1 MYCNKCGRAAR
12 NGDIFCSH
20 CGNRLP
26 IEADIDI
33 PQVQSTY
40 SPIMPP
46 GYEQT
51 VYVQTPQQMPQEP
64 QAPAKQKMFMPE
76 FEPAGDNSKKE
87 NESQEESKRQKARES
102 EFTWDVDEFKRKK
115 KTSDDYVIDWNNL
128 QIYEKHEDGRTTLVE
143 DEPEDRA
150 GSKQEKIKPLTEE
163 DINRDIQK
171 AAAAKSTA
179 KIEKFYTFNQKLNE
193 YQKLLDSEYERVNQG
208 RQSAATP
215 AAAAKVDEIQKAIKE
230 GTDIDWDAISSRLD
244 IESMAAVK
252 ANAANVT
259 DDKPDEKPDE
269 KPEDKPETK
278 TEAQPESEEA
288 PKPMPT
294 TEERFTGFFEA
305 IKSGEPAVPEDEKEQ
320 GSDEEK
326 EGIGFL
332 FDPVQHLKEA
342 EAERISVTENKE
354 PEKAKVNG
362 MDAVMDN
369 ESLMKRFDT
378 QELEKDVLELEIEK
392 ERKRREKAKAAEAA
406 KAADEPQTEP
416 QTEPQPA
423 GEPEPQQAGESQPQT
438 EPQPVSETEPQT
450 EPQPVSETEPQ
461 TEPQPESTPQA
472 EGQGESEPENV
483 FASGE
488 NPFDILFGPID
499 KGRDDDA
506 DEEAGETAEAAQN
519 TDRDDIGDDDS
530 DEGEGGERKGSIIKT
545 LIIIAAVLLGI
556 ELVLIGIQQLAP
568 ESRLAGFI
576 NENLQGIVFTA
587 GDNQGTDVKD
597 GDQTGADVATDSA
610 VAEPKEGT
618 PFALSKLVEHAENFN
633 TNIVAVK
640 GDKTLCYN
648 PTETYKE
655 EKINESLPLE
665 YNIWYRDLNDTPIYS
680 DMAVADTLVK
690 YNSLWIDYINNGDET
705 VFTLIEPDSKVYQN
719 CRKAKTGASEKI
731 MKELAIGEIR
741 EVTGGFLI
749 WDREVITTTSKSG
762 DITTATYEM
771 VYYLADINYE
781 LKVAECYTL
790 SSK

>member
-12 NGDIFCSH
+12 NGDIFCSN

-26 IEADIDI
+26 IEADINI

-51 VYVQTPQQMPQEP
+51 VYVQNPQAPQEP
-64 QAPAKQKMFMPE
+64 VKQNKFIPE
-76 FEPAGDNSKKE
+76 FEPE
-87 NESQEESKRQKARES
+87 NYEPKQQSQESRQKSIES
-102 EFTWDVDEFKRKK
+102 EFTWDVDDFKRKQ
-115 KTSDDYVIDWNNL
+115 KTSEDYEIDWNKL
-128 QIYEKHEDGRTTLVE
+128 QIYEKHEDGRKTLLE
-143 DEPEDRA
+143 DEREESLH
-150 GSKQEKIKPLTEE
+150 SKAEKIKPLTEE
-163 DINRDIQK
+163 DINRDIQR

-230 GTDIDWDAISSRLD
+230 GTDIDWDAISSRID
-244 IESMAAVK
+244 VESMAAVK
-252 ANAANVT
+252 GKAAN
-259 DDKPDEKPDE
+259 
-269 KPEDKPETK
+269 
-278 TEAQPESEEA
+278 AQPEEPKEA
-288 PKPMPT
+288 ETKAEPETETVETPKPMAT

-305 IKSGEPAVPEDEKEQ
+305 INSGEPAVPEEPDDQNNAEKEE
-320 GSDEEK
+320 SK
-326 EGIGFL
+326 SI

-342 EAERISVTENKE
+342 EAERLSVAENNE
-354 PEKAKVNG
+354 PEKKAKVNG
-362 MDAVMDN
+362 MEAVMDN

-392 ERKRREKAKAAEAA
+392 ERKRREKA
-406 KAADEPQTEP
+406 Q
-416 QTEPQPA
+416 
-423 GEPEPQQAGESQPQT
+423 
-438 EPQPVSETEPQT
+438 ET
-450 EPQPVSETEPQ
+450 
-461 TEPQPESTPQA
+461 
-472 EGQGESEPENV
+472 ESEPEPEQEPEPETQQEPESEPEQEPEPEPDTPSESENV
-483 FASGE
+483 EGSKE
-488 NPFDILFGPID
+488 DEDPFDIIFGPLENESEEGD
-499 KGRDDDA
+499 
-506 DEEAGETAEAAQN
+506 DEEPNETAEPAEPDED
-519 TDRDDIGDDDS
+519 T
-530 DEGEGGERKGSIIKT
+530 DEGEDSEHKGGIIKT

-568 ESRLAGFI
+568 ESKLAGFI
-576 NENLQGIVFTA
+576 NENLQGIVLTT
-587 GDNQGTDVKD
+587 GDNQG
-597 GDQTGADVATDSA
+597 ADVTDGEQTDA
-610 VAEPKEGT
+610 DTTDTVAEEPKEGT
-618 PFALSKLVEHAENFN
+618 PFALSKLVEHAKNFN

-640 GDKTLCYN
+640 GDKTLCYD
-648 PTETYKE
+648 PTETYTE
-655 EKINESLPLE
+655 EMISESQPLE
-665 YNIWYRDLNDTPIYS
+665 YNIWYRDLNQTPIYC

-690 YNSLWIDYINNGDET
+690 YNSLWIDYINTGDET
-705 VFTLIEPDSKVYQN
+705 VFTLIAPDSKVYQN
-719 CRKAKTGASEKI
+719 CKKAKTGASEKI

-771 VYYLADINYE
+771 VYYLADINFE